1 MTDKI
6 SFDSLDD
13 ELKQF
18 LIALTQA
25 IPIDSKTEKTRRKFN
40 ARSHSKG
47 LRNPHWKGDRV
58 QLCVKIPRD
67 LKRRFDLV
75 KGDEVSASDYV
86 SMIIENHLNSLT

>member
-13 ELKQF
+13 ELKQV
-18 LIALTQA
+18 LIAFTKA
-25 IPIDSKTEKTRRKFN
+25 IPNEAKTKQIRRFN
-40 ARSHSKG
+40 ARSHAKG
-47 LRNPHWKGDRV
+47 PCNPSWKGDRV

>member
-13 ELKQF
+13 ELKQV
-18 LIALTQA
+18 LIAFTKA
-25 IPIDSKTEKTRRKFN
+25 IPIEGKTKLIRRFN
-40 ARSHSKG
+40 ARSHAKG
-47 LRNPHWKGDRV
+47 LRNPSWKGDRV

-75 KGDEVSASDYV
+75 KGEEVSASDYV
-86 SMIIENHLNSLT
+86 SMILENHLNSLK